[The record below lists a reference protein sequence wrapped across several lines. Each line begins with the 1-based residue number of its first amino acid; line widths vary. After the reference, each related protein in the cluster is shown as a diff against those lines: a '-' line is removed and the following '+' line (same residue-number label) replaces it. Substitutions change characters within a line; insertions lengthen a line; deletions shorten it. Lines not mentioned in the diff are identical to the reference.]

1 MPFHFCIDELIAIM
15 AMIPFI
21 GIFFR
26 KVHAWWHAKFNHPPH
41 PNDIYLFKEDMDAN
55 RNTLKDYDFDPFE
68 RGLTVVSEEDMKY
81 LRGEPVPLK
90 ITIPIKIDDK

>member
-26 KVHAWWHAKFNHPPH
+26 KIHDWWHTKFNPPPH
-41 PNDIYLFKEDMDAN
+41 PK
-55 RNTLKDYDFDPFE
+55 KDFDPFE